1 MKFDEKGDGPARYTI
16 LNYQKN
22 PETNGYD
29 YKVSHSAG
37 AKCPDPRGSLW
48 SQLTNWGPTRS
59 VSALMTLK

>member
-29 YKVSHSAG
+29 YKVSHMLVPSAQIPGG
-37 AKCPDPRGSLW
+37 ACGHNLQTGVQPGAFLP
-48 SQLTNWGPTRS
+48 
-59 VSALMTLK
+59 